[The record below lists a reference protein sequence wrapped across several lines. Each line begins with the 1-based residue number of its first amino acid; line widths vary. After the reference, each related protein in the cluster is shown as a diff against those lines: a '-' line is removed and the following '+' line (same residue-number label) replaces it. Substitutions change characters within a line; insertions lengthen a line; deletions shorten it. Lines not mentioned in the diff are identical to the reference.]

1 MADSSSSLPSL
12 FEKISYKRCFLRSV
26 DLTMLGL
33 LFSLLLYR
41 ILHMSQNDNV
51 WVVAFLCESFFTFIW
66 LLITC
71 IKWTPAE
78 HKPYPD
84 RLDERVHELP
94 SVDMFVTTAD
104 PVREPPI
111 LVVNTVLSLLAV
123 NYPANKLA
131 CYVSDDGCSPLTYFS
146 LKEACN
152 FAKIW
157 VPFCKKYNVR
167 VRAPFRY
174 FLNSLDAKEDSEFSR
189 DWEMTKV
196 SI

>member
-1 MADSSSSLPSL
+1 MNLPRNYH
-12 FEKISYKRCFLRSV
+12 FR
-26 DLTMLGL
+26 
-33 LFSLLLYR
+33 
-41 ILHMSQNDNV
+41 LHD
-51 WVVAFLCESFFTFIW
+51 F
-66 LLITC
+66 
-71 IKWTPAE
+71 
-78 HKPYPD
+78 
-84 RLDERVHELP
+84 P

-146 LKEACN
+146 LKEASK

-157 VPFCKKYNVR
+157 VLFCKKYNVR

-174 FLNSLDAKEDSEFSR
+174 FLNPLPSSRDSEFTK
-189 DWEMTKV
+189 DWELMKV
-196 SI
+196 MSSIVILYHFSFFCLR

>member
-1 MADSSSSLPSL
+1 
-12 FEKISYKRCFLRSV
+12 
-26 DLTMLGL
+26 
-33 LFSLLLYR
+33 
-41 ILHMSQNDNV
+41 
-51 WVVAFLCESFFTFIW
+51 
-66 LLITC
+66 
-71 IKWTPAE
+71 
-78 HKPYPD
+78 
-84 RLDERVHELP
+84 
-94 SVDMFVTTAD
+94 MFVTTAD

-131 CYVSDDGCSPLTYFS
+131 CYVSDDGCSPFTYFS
-146 LKEACN
+146 LKEASN

>member
-1 MADSSSSLPSL
+1 
-12 FEKISYKRCFLRSV
+12 
-26 DLTMLGL
+26 
-33 LFSLLLYR
+33 
-41 ILHMSQNDNV
+41 
-51 WVVAFLCESFFTFIW
+51 
-66 LLITC
+66 
-71 IKWTPAE
+71 
-78 HKPYPD
+78 
-84 RLDERVHELP
+84 
-94 SVDMFVTTAD
+94 MFVTTAD

-131 CYVSDDGCSPLTYFS
+131 CYVSDDGCSALTYFS
-146 LKEACN
+146 LKEASK

-174 FLNSLDAKEDSEFSR
+174 FLNPVDAKEDSEFSR

-196 SI
+196 TKEPCYVFMCTLTSHVLPFLKLYLCCCNNI